1 MRKTNKLSLGIGV
14 VLLLVTLISVPAG
27 ATLMFSG
34 SDSSGRSASAEFIIN
49 GGNLEVILTNSSP
62 MDALV
67 PTDILTGLFFNI
79 AGNPTLT
86 RVSATLA
93 SGSSVFF
100 GGTDPGGVVGGE
112 WAYRAGLSGA
122 PGGATYGISSSGLG
136 TEQIEMFGPKN
147 LFPGTNL
154 QGTESPDGLQ
164 YGITSAGD
172 NLLTGNSP
180 VTGDFA
186 LIKNSVIFQLG
197 GLSTGFILDETTIT
211 DFSFQYGTALTDPNI
226 PSNPVPE
233 PASMLLLG
241 SGLVALAGFG
251 RKKFTKTIST

>member
-1 MRKTNKLSLGIGV
+1 MRKINKLSLGIGV

-34 SDSSGRSASAEFIIN
+34 SDSSGRNASASFNITPEN
-49 GGNLEVILTNSSP
+49 YLQVILTNTSTK
-62 MDALV
+62 DALV
-67 PTDILTGLFFNI
+67 PIDILTGMFFTI
-79 AGNPTLT
+79 AGNPSLT
-86 RVSATLA
+86 PLSATLNT
-93 SGSSVFF
+93 GSTVFF

-112 WAYRAGLSGA
+112 WAYANNLLGA
-122 PGGATYGISSSGLG
+122 PGNATQGISSTGLG
-136 TEQIEMFGPKN
+136 LFGDGN
-147 LFPGTNL
+147 FPGNDL
-154 QGTESPDGLQ
+154 ESPVSVDGLQ

-172 NLLTGNSP
+172 NPATGNTP
-180 VTGDFA
+180 VTGTNA

-197 GLSTGFILDETTIT
+197 GLSTGFILDEKTIT
-211 DFSFQYGTALTDPNI
+211 DFSFQYGTALTEPNI

-251 RKKFTKTIST
+251 RKKFAKTFST